1 VPVFLTVAGYR
12 GVRIP
17 APRRGWLLAWFGMG
31 EIMDLFDLSGKTAV
45 VTGGSR
51 GIGLMIARGLLDAG
65 ARVYISSRKADACA
79 AAERELTKYGKVVAI
94 PADLSTEAECLRLA
108 EEVGQ
113 REPALHVLVN
123 NAGATWG
130 APLAE
135 FPAAAW
141 DKVVDLDLKA
151 PFFMTRAL
159 LPLLEAGGTQDDP
172 ARVINIGSIDGLRVP
187 PFPTYA
193 YSASKA
199 GLHHLTRVLARELGP
214 RGITVN
220 AVAPGPFESKMMAA
234 TLRTFGD
241 AIADAA
247 PLKRI
252 GRPDDMAGVA
262 IYLASRAGAYVT
274 GAVIPVDGGIA
285 TTV

>member
-1 VPVFLTVAGYR
+1 
-12 GVRIP
+12 
-17 APRRGWLLAWFGMG
+17 MN
-31 EIMDLFDLSGKTAV
+31 LFDLFGKTAV
-45 VTGGSR
+45 VTGGTR
-51 GIGLMIARGLLDAG
+51 GIGLMIARGLLEAG

-79 AAERELTKYGKVVAI
+79 AAELELQQYGTVTAI
-94 PADLSTEAECLRLA
+94 PADLSTEDECVRLA
-108 EEVGQ
+108 SAIGA

-130 APLAE
+130 APIE
-135 FPAAAW
+135 DFPAAAW
-141 DKVVDLDLKA
+141 DKVMDLNLKA
-151 PFFMTRAL
+151 PFFLTQAF
-159 LPLLEAGGTQDDP
+159 LPLLEAGGTHGDP

-187 PFPTYA
+187 PFPTYP

-214 RGITVN
+214 RRITVN
-220 AVAPGPFESKMMAA
+220 ADAPGPFESKMMAA
-234 TLRTFGD
+234 TLKTFGE
-241 AIADAA
+241 AIAAAA

-262 IYLASRAGAYVT
+262 IYLASRAGAFVT
-274 GAVIPVDGGIA
+274 GAVIPVDGGLG

>member
-1 VPVFLTVAGYR
+1 
-12 GVRIP
+12 
-17 APRRGWLLAWFGMG
+17 MHG

-51 GIGLMIARGLLDAG
+51 GIGLMIARGLLEAG

-79 AAERELTKYGKVVAI
+79 AAERELNPYGTVVAI
-94 PADLSTEAECLRLA
+94 PADLSVEAECLRLA
-108 EEVGQ
+108 DEVGQ
-113 REPALHVLVN
+113 REQALNVLVN

-130 APLAE
+130 APIEE
-135 FPAAAW
+135 FPATAW
-141 DKVVDLDLKA
+141 DKVVDLNLKA
-151 PFFMTRAL
+151 PFFLTRAF
-159 LPLLEAGGTQDDP
+159 LPLLEAGGTHEDP
-172 ARVINIGSIDGLRVP
+172 ARVINVGSIDGLRVP
-187 PFPTYA
+187 PFPTYS

-214 RGITVN
+214 RRITVN
-220 AVAPGPFESKMMAA
+220 AVAPGPFESKMTAA
-234 TLRTFGD
+234 TLKTFGD

-274 GAVIPVDGGIA
+274 GAVIPVDGGIG